1 MLRLAWRSLAVV
13 AGCMVLAAGCDDE
26 VTKGPDA
33 STAKDG
39 GLTADSGT
47 VAADSGAVSPD
58 SSGASGD
65 AGATGDASAAA
76 LTPQQ
81 ARGQYLVDHVIAC
94 PDCHTP
100 TDMMGRP
107 VPGKYMSGTKCF
119 IMLPN
124 GDCLHTRNL
133 TNHETGLKNRTA
145 DEIKN
150 MFLNGIRPPATSG
163 GSADG
168 GASDAGT
175 APTALNPVMPY
186 YVFHNMDGEDADAI
200 VAYLRTIPPVENAL
214 PRRGA
219 SFDVPG
225 PAPYLD
231 PSAIPLP
238 KPDAVNK
245 ESAMH
250 GRYLASKIGL
260 CVECHTQHN
269 MPGPGDV
276 LMTAKMFQGGEAF
289 PFPQFPVVPV
299 SKNLTSDM
307 ATGLGNW
314 SVEDIIR
321 VLKEGK
327 DRDGRGICPPM
338 PVGPQGAYGGLSYED
353 AHDIANYIKS
363 LPAATNQI
371 VDMCSFP
378 FPMPPAGDGGA
389 SPGDGGATP
398 DAPSGADAPSSS
410 DGSIEVDAATGG

>member
-1 MLRLAWRSLAVV
+1 MSRLAWRSLAVV
-13 AGCMVLAAGCDDE
+13 ATCTLLTAGCDDE
-26 VTKGPDA
+26 VTNGPDA
-33 STAKDG
+33 GAIKDG
-39 GLTADSGT
+39 GADGSTTAGDGST
-47 VAADSGAVSPD
+47 AA
-58 SSGASGD
+58 GD
-65 AGATGDASAAA
+65 AGGTTGDAAATGDAATGTA

-81 ARGQYLVDHVIAC
+81 ARGEYLVDHVIAC

-100 TDMMGRP
+100 TDAMGRP

-163 GSADG
+163 GA
-168 GASDAGT
+168 ADAG
-175 APTALNPVMPY
+175 AGPTALNPVMPY
-186 YVFHNMDGEDADAI
+186 YVFHNMDGDDADAI
-200 VAYLRTIPPVENAL
+200 VAYLRTIPGVENAL
-214 PRRGA
+214 PARGP
-219 SFDVPG
+219 SFDVPA

-231 PSAIPLP
+231 PNVIPLP
-238 KPDAVNK
+238 KADAPNK

-269 MPGPGDV
+269 MGPGDPI
-276 LMTAKMFQGGEAF
+276 MTAKLFQGGERF

-299 SKNLTSDM
+299 SKNLTSDP

-314 SVEDIIR
+314 SADDIVR

-327 DRDGRGICPPM
+327 DKDGKGICPPM
-338 PVGPQGAYGGLSYED
+338 PVGPMGAYGGLSYED
-353 AHDIANYIKS
+353 ARDIANYIKS
-363 LPAATNQI
+363 LPPATNQI
-371 VDMCSFP
+371 IDMCSFP
-378 FPMPPAGDGGA
+378 FPPPPDGGA
-389 SPGDGGATP
+389 SPGDGGASSDAASST
-398 DAPSGADAPSSS
+398 DAPASTDGAM
-410 DGSIEVDAATGG
+410 EVDAAAGG